1 MEKEKPAN
9 PEHVR
14 SRVSDLKRHP
24 LLEEARQELSMRMGV
39 LPGELR
45 YVGMLQSPL
54 AESMYIPLFTI
65 MRRSSPFYRSTRSA
79 NILLRWNEK
88 SGRVSR
94 AASWIMH
101 CREFCQ
107 DRPD

>member
-1 MEKEKPAN
+1 MEKEKPVY
-9 PEHVR
+9 PEHAR
-14 SRVSDLKRHP
+14 FRVSELKRHP

-39 LPGELR
+39 RPGELR

-65 MRRSSPFYRSTRSA
+65 IRRSSPFYRSTRSA
-79 NILLRWNEK
+79 NMLLRWDEK
-88 SGRVSR
+88 SGLISR
-94 AASWIMH
+94 ASSWIMH
-101 CREFCQ
+101 CREFCR